1 MSSDAGNCD
10 QHADTFERS
19 VLPSGR
25 GEEAMKKGI
34 WVRSDIEVN
43 EGETLYF
50 FHPVDGGGG
59 QAYVAM
65 GDDGTLEF
73 RGDHRVVVKRIG
85 RKERVFVKNAADL
98 VI

>member
-1 MSSDAGNCD
+1 
-10 QHADTFERS
+10 
-19 VLPSGR
+19 
-25 GEEAMKKGI
+25 MKKGI
-34 WVRSDIEVN
+34 WVRSVIEVN

-50 FHPVDGGGG
+50 FHPVDGGGA

-65 GDDGTLEF
+65 GDDGTVEF

-85 RKERVFVKNAADL
+85 SSKERVFVENAADL